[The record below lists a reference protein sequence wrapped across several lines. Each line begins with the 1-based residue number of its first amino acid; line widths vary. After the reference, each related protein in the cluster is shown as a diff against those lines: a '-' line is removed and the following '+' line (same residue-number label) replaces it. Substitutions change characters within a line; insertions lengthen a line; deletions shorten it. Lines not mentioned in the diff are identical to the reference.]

1 MGLRFVFGR
10 AGFGKSSFA
19 MNSIK
24 ENLHKDKQLYL
35 LVPDQF
41 SYTAEKTMVKEIGG
55 TGIINAD
62 VLTFKRIAR
71 KVFSEV
77 GGNSKDRIMNSGKNM
92 LIYSIMNDIKD
103 DLSVFQLA
111 AKQKGFVDSV
121 ATMISEFKNYNI
133 SALELQTSLV
143 NFDEGDL
150 LKEKLKDV
158 ASIYKSFEEKLKDN
172 FIDDDDELT
181 ILNRKI
187 DESSMFDGEEIWIDE
202 FNSFTPQQYL
212 IVEKIIKKAARVN
225 VCLIGDY
232 YKDINNESL
241 FNVTT
246 STYDKL
252 IEIAMENNIGIDK
265 PIVLK
270 GYKGRFSNNMEIKFL
285 EENYFKYPCDSY
297 KEDNKNISILKAN
310 NPYEEVEETAKK
322 IISLCRDEGYRYK
335 DIVVVS
341 RNLDTY
347 EKIVK
352 AIFDSYDIPP
362 FIDKKKDV
370 DDNPLIILITSI
382 IDIFNKNWSYESVF
396 RYLKS
401 GLIKIDIDEIDALE
415 NYVLAA
421 GIRGKKR
428 WSESWD
434 YNINYNFQNNNLT
447 EEDEIMLKEIN
458 EIREKIA
465 RPLIDL
471 HENIKGSHKASELC
485 SSMFNFLC
493 DLGINETIETWVQDF
508 RKKGNEELAVQ
519 YSEIWNMV
527 MEIFDEIVNV
537 FKEEKIILK
546 DFVNIL
552 SIGFQKKKMG
562 LIPPTLDVVTVGS
575 IDRIRSHSIKAL
587 FVLGVNDGVFP
598 AVMKEDGVFND
609 GDREKLRNFD
619 INLSED
625 SKAKTFGEQFL
636 VYTTLTLPLNYLNL
650 SYSMADFEGK
660 TLRASVIINRLKKIF
675 PKLKENSIIDDINK
689 GQEDFIKDITM
700 PKPTFNNLVKH
711 VSSKNKKA
719 LNNPVWEEVHKW
731 YCSHN
736 NWKDKCDIIL
746 NAEAYTNQ
754 VKLIKEEKV
763 KKLYG
768 NKLNLSVSRLEKYVE
783 CPFAYFA
790 QYGLGAKERKIFKL
804 TPPDLGSFMHG
815 VIDDF
820 SKLVKDSDKQW
831 SEIDDEWCKEKVDLI
846 FQRKITEISSSIFN
860 SSARYRYFSERLR
873 RVLIKTILVIIEHM
887 RRSGFQPVGYEVI
900 FGENGD
906 YPSIE
911 VDLEDGEKVYLSG
924 RIDRVDKLTLDE
936 KEYYRIIDY
945 KSGNKDFDLN
955 SVYYGL
961 QIQLM
966 LYLDAI
972 LTNENS
978 SHNEESKAAGV
989 FYFRIED
996 PIIKGSKEMSP
1007 EKIQQAILKELK
1019 MKGLILEDVKIVTE
1033 MDKEIEGHS
1042 LIIPASVKKD
1052 GNLGKSSSLAS
1063 DEDFNSLRNF
1073 VRKGLASTCER
1084 MLKGEIK
1091 IEPYKNQ
1098 DMAACKYCLYSS
1110 VCKFDSTLEDNNYKV
1125 LKKRDN
1131 DEVWSLIKEGS
1142 EE

>member
-1 MGLRFVFGR
+1 
-10 AGFGKSSFA
+10 
-19 MNSIK
+19 
-24 ENLHKDKQLYL
+24 
-35 LVPDQF
+35 
-41 SYTAEKTMVKEIGG
+41 
-55 TGIINAD
+55 
-62 VLTFKRIAR
+62 
-71 KVFSEV
+71 
-77 GGNSKDRIMNSGKNM
+77 
-92 LIYSIMNDIKD
+92 
-103 DLSVFQLA
+103 
-111 AKQKGFVDSV
+111 
-121 ATMISEFKNYNI
+121 
-133 SALELQTSLV
+133 
-143 NFDEGDL
+143 
-150 LKEKLKDV
+150 
-158 ASIYKSFEEKLKDN
+158 
-172 FIDDDDELT
+172 
-181 ILNRKI
+181 
-187 DESSMFDGEEIWIDE
+187 
-202 FNSFTPQQYL
+202 
-212 IVEKIIKKAARVN
+212 
-225 VCLIGDY
+225 
-232 YKDINNESL
+232 
-241 FNVTT
+241 VTT

-252 IEIAMENNIGIDK
+252 IKIAMENNIGIDK
-265 PIVLK
+265 PIILK

-297 KEDNKNISILKAN
+297 NGDNKNISILKAN

-401 GLIKIDIDEIDALE
+401 GLIKINTDEIDALE

-428 WSESWD
+428 WSEPWD

-493 DLGINETIETWVQDF
+493 HLGINETIETWVQDF
-508 RKKGNEELAVQ
+508 RKEGNEELAVQ

-650 SYSMADFEGK
+650 SYSIADFEGK

-675 PKLKENSIIDDINK
+675 PKLKQSSTIDDINK
-689 GQEDFIKDITM
+689 GKEDFIKDITM

-731 YCSHN
+731 YCNHD
-736 NWKDKCDIIL
+736 NWQDKCEIIL

-768 NKLNLSVSRLEKYVE
+768 NRLNLSVSRLEKYVE

-831 SEIDDEWCKEKVDLI
+831 SEIDDEWCKGKVDLI

-924 RIDRVDKLTLDE
+924 RIDRVDKLTLEE

-961 QIQLM
+961 QVQLM

-972 LTNENS
+972 LTNENL
-978 SHNEESKAAGV
+978 SHNNSDNEESKAAGV

-1063 DEDFNSLRNF
+1063 DEDFSSLRNF

-1142 EE
+1142 EN